1 MHMFAETFG
10 NKQGTYSRKGVPKKT
25 ISTYEHGGVV
35 GNRLLDVREVTRFDA
50 HAHKEAVRC
59 AIRHLYDVNL
69 GIKDLAITVTGRKLS
84 DQHYG
89 WIAVITRRTTRTR
102 A

>member
-1 MHMFAETFG
+1 MFMFAETFG
-10 NKQGTYSRKGVPKKT
+10 NKKGK
-25 ISTYEHGGVV
+25 ISTYEHGGIS
-35 GNRLLDVREVTRFDA
+35 GLRLLDVREVKRFDA
-50 HAHKEAVRC
+50 NTHKEAVRC

-89 WIAVITRRTTRTR
+89 WILVITRRTTRTR